1 MEPAYLSSFIFST
14 CIVSDTIQNALH
26 ITLCSIGTDISLD
39 KFENP
44 CFFPTAVHKLF
55 LLPEI
60 PYPSH
65 LSSPERPSPC
75 NEQLTRS
82 PFLRDCSD
90 LLEAICSTVLPSP
103 ITVHHSHVSP
113 GLSCHQGAGTGFH
126 PPSCPWLAVELPQRR
141 CVC

>member
-1 MEPAYLSSFIFST
+1 MEPAYLSSFIFSAF
-14 CIVSDTIQNALH
+14 IVSDNIQNALH
-26 ITLCSIGTDISLD
+26 ITLCSIGTDTSLD

-55 LLPEI
+55 LLPEML
-60 PYPSH
+60 YPSH

-82 PFLRDCSD
+82 PFLRDDSD
-90 LLEAICSTVLPSP
+90 LLEAICSTVLPGP

-113 GLSCHQGAGTGFH
+113 GLNCHQGAGTGFH
-126 PPSCPWLAVELPQRR
+126 PPSCPWLPVELPQR